1 MDQIQGVILH
11 GPSWIYLKCWMA
23 MNQAT
28 AYTFVDLDDPDLK
41 RQPKLSAHWYSNFL
55 KGKNISSDEYI
66 ELKKNISAVSP
77 YLLE

>member
-1 MDQIQGVILH
+1 MLDGYESSYGL
-11 GPSWIYLKCWMA
+11 Y
-23 MNQAT
+23 
-28 AYTFVDLDDPDLK
+28 FVDLDDPDLK